1 MLAFA
6 KEQIS
11 LRMNTDDTDLNAP
24 IQLFDPCRSVLSV
37 LSGVVWGIVQSPMA
51 LLQPERNC
59 DHDEMRSTV
68 SSDVAF
74 WSSGHT
80 YPAIIGCVGKCY
92 NPNRV

>member
-1 MLAFA
+1 M
-6 KEQIS
+6 
-11 LRMNTDDTDLNAP
+11 R
-24 IQLFDPCRSVLSV
+24 LFNFLIRVDQSYRCYLEW
-37 LSGVVWGIVQSPMA
+37 SGVIVQSPMA

-68 SSDVAF
+68 PSDVAF